1 MTELG
6 WLYEVIGALDEL
18 IQVSGDVLEPD
29 ERALGSAMGWADL
42 MNRFQDAISRADNA
56 ASDIPNLLQ
65 WSKTIQ
71 NTDETPSWNESER
84 ADAISND
91 VDAFGFSE
99 REAEAFLS
107 TNRNRSR

>member
-1 MTELG
+1 MIELG

-29 ERALGSAMGWADL
+29 EQALGSAMGWANL

-56 ASDIPNLLQ
+56 ALDIPNLLQ
-65 WSKTIQ
+65 WSKAIR
-71 NTDETPSWNESER
+71 NTAETPSWNEGER

-91 VDAFGFSE
+91 IDAFGFSE
-99 REAEAFLS
+99 REAEAFLN
-107 TNRNRSR
+107 TNRTKSR

>member
-1 MTELG
+1 MIELG

-29 ERALGSAMGWADL
+29 EVALGSAMGWADL
-42 MNRFQDAISRADNA
+42 MNRFQDAISRANNA

-65 WSKTIQ
+65 WSKEVRGADVAP
-71 NTDETPSWNESER
+71 NWDESER
-84 ADAISND
+84 ADAISD
-91 VDAFGFSE
+91 DIDAFGFSE

-107 TNRNRSR
+107 TNRNKSR